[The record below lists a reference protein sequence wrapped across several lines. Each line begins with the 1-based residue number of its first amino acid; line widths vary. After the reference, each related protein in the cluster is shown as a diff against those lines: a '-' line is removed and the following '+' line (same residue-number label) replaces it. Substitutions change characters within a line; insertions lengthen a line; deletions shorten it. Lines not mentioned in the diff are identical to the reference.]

1 MSILIFK
8 RCLFKI
14 IRNYQQ
20 NLKLNIKNRNYL
32 ITSSIGF
39 LTYGIFGLFT
49 SPLLFLVFNNFLF
62 KKSAKKSK
70 WVLWFIVGTILFIF
84 KPSTIIG
91 PRTNFLGEVFDP
103 SESFIKNQ
111 LVNGIKECLVRDAG
125 GLSTNFLD
133 VPSFNQ
139 KNIPYKIEKN
149 KSSDFSETC
158 FSAVAK
164 QHKKQYFNLINPT
177 IIKKVPTYPTYII
190 NYDPDSGNVSRLC
203 DKVSKFDGCKE
214 DNTW

>member
-1 MSILIFK
+1 MK
-8 RCLFKI
+8 P
-14 IRNYQQ
+14 
-20 NLKLNIKNRNYL
+20 NLKNNRNYL

-39 LTYGIFGLFT
+39 LTYGIFGLLT
-49 SPLLFLVFNNFLF
+49 SPLLFLVFNNLF
-62 KKSAKKSK
+62 KKSDKQSK
-70 WVLWFIVGTILFIF
+70 WGLWFSVGAILFII
-84 KPSTIIG
+84 KPSPYIG
-91 PRTNFLGEVFDP
+91 PETSFFGDVFDP
-103 SESFIKNQ
+103 SVSSIKNQ

-203 DKVSKFDGCKE
+203 DKVSKFDGCEE